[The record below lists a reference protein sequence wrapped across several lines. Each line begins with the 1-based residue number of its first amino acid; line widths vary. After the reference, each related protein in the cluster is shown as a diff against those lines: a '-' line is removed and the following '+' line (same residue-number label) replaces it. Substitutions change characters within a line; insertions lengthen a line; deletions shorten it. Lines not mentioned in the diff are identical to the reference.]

1 MTTLSFH
8 KKGFLVLS
16 KIYIHVSV
24 FIGQSSSFLIYYIS
38 FEINSI
44 SELRIE
50 PTVQR
55 YNRNHKTKCEF
66 WIENDRWNSNIRIE
80 RSFGRMDIRRATV
93 CGKCVKCPFI
103 RKTYTRVVHICN
115 SLNSAHIFSVIV
127 NIHAIHDIYITRV
140 VVYLLAH
147 FTTRSTLRRK
157 YIFITWYTLYLQS
170 HPFNFSFI
178 FSSHLSQFQRS
189 YLVRFIRDIYFTHVL
204 RKTLFDDLFLFFM
217 IAPFFGYFIFLVSS
231 RQSVWTW
238 YDVDDDDGGS
248 LYVCDIILVVGSALK
263 R

>member
-127 NIHAIHDIYITRV
+127 NIHAIHDIYIYIYNSCCRISFSPFHDTFHTMKKV
-140 VVYLLAH
+140 YIHHMVYLVFA
-147 FTTRSTLRRK
+147 
-157 YIFITWYTLYLQS
+157 IP
-170 HPFNFSFI
+170 PF
-178 FSSHLSQFQRS
+178 
-189 YLVRFIRDIYFTHVL
+189 
-204 RKTLFDDLFLFFM
+204 
-217 IAPFFGYFIFLVSS
+217 
-231 RQSVWTW
+231 
-238 YDVDDDDGGS
+238 
-248 LYVCDIILVVGSALK
+248 
-263 R
+263 